1 MRKFRFVVFFLV
13 FAAVLSCFPCQIN
26 ADINLNNRLYS
37 KSCALMD
44 GDSGRVLYGK
54 EETIPLANAS
64 TTKIMTCILALE
76 LGDLESIVTASQN
89 ASAQP
94 KVHLGMQEGEEF
106 YLKDLLYAL
115 MLESYNDSAVAI
127 AEHIAGSTEAFAGL
141 MNEKVASLGCEDT
154 HFITPNGLDA
164 TDENGMH
171 HTTAED
177 LCRIMKY
184 CAWDS
189 PKAETFLAITECR
202 SYDFSDLDG
211 RSFRCTNKN
220 SFLDMMDGA
229 ITGKTGFTAT
239 AGYCYVAAYEKDG
252 KKFCISLLACGW
264 PNNKAYKWSDA
275 KNLFTYGIENYEK
288 KKIKVTRELN
298 NILVK
303 DGMKEKSL
311 QFWKQDFYIE
321 PEVEFEKY
329 CFEYLLS
336 EEDRVTVEVKQ
347 ETILYA
353 PVKKGQK
360 LGTILVKLNEEILL
374 EIPITNK
381 EEIPKWSLFGL
392 GKCIFEAYQL

>member
-1 MRKFRFVVFFLV
+1 MRKFRFIVFSLV
-13 FAAVLSCFPCQIN
+13 FSVALSCFPCRIN
-26 ADINLNNRLYS
+26 ADTNLNNKLYS

-76 LGDLESIVTASQN
+76 LGDLESVVTASKN
-89 ASAQP
+89 ASVQP
-94 KVHLGMQEGEEF
+94 KVHLGMQEGEKF
-106 YLKDLLYAL
+106 HLKDLLYAL
-115 MLESYNDSAVAI
+115 MLESYNDTAVAI

-141 MNEKVASLGCEDT
+141 MNEKAADLGCEDT
-154 HFITPNGLDA
+154 YFITPNGLDA
-164 TDENGMH
+164 TDDNGMH

-189 PKAETFLAITECR
+189 PKAESFLAITECR
-202 SYDFSDLDG
+202 TYDFTDLDG

-264 PNNKAYKWSDA
+264 PNNKTYKWSDA

-288 KKIKVTRELN
+288 KKIKISPKLN
-298 NILVK
+298 RILIK
-303 DGMKEKSL
+303 DGMKEASL
-311 QFWKQDFYIE
+311 SFWNRDFYIE
-321 PEVEFEKY
+321 PQVDFEAY
-329 CFEYLLS
+329 SFEYLLS
-336 EEDRVTVEVKQ
+336 EEDQVTVEVKQ
-347 ETILYA
+347 ETVLCA
-353 PVKKGQK
+353 PVETGHR
-360 LGTILVKLNEEILL
+360 LGTVQVKLNGETVL
-374 EIPITNK
+374 EIPITNT
-381 EEIPKWSLFGL
+381 EEIPEWSFFNL

>member
-1 MRKFRFVVFFLV
+1 MRKFRSFVFSLV
-13 FAAVLSCFPCQIN
+13 FAVVLSCLPCRIN
-26 ADINLNNRLYS
+26 ADTNLDNKLYS

-54 EETIPLANAS
+54 KETIPMANAS

-76 LGDLESIVTASQN
+76 LGDLESVVTASCN
-89 ASAQP
+89 AAIQP

-106 YLKDLLYAL
+106 YLKDLLYAM
-115 MLESYNDSAVAI
+115 MLESYNDTAVAI
-127 AEHIAGSTEAFAGL
+127 AEHIAGTTEAFAGL
-141 MNEKVASLGCEDT
+141 MNEKAASLGCEDT
-154 HFITPNGLDA
+154 YFITPNGLDA
-164 TDENGMH
+164 TDERGMH

-202 SYDFSDLDG
+202 TYDFSDLDG

-264 PNNKAYKWSDA
+264 PNNKTYKWSDA
-275 KNLFTYGIENYEK
+275 KNLFTCGIENYEK
-288 KKIKVTRELN
+288 KKIKISPKLDR
-298 NILVK
+298 ILVK
-303 DGMKEKSL
+303 EGMKEKSL
-311 QFWKQDFYIE
+311 SFWNRDFYIE
-321 PEVEFEKY
+321 PQVDFESY
-329 CFEYLLS
+329 SFEYLLS
-336 EEDRVTVEVKQ
+336 EEDQVTVEVKQ

-353 PVKKGQK
+353 PVEKGQS
-360 LGTILVKLNEEILL
+360 LGTVQVKLNGETVL
-374 EIPITNK
+374 EIPITNT
-381 EEIPKWSLFGL
+381 EEIPEWSFFNL

>member
-1 MRKFRFVVFFLV
+1 MRKFRFIVFSLA
-13 FAAVLSCFPCQIN
+13 FAVVLSCFPCRVN
-26 ADINLNNRLYS
+26 ADTNLNSKLYS

-76 LGDLESIVTASQN
+76 LGDLESIVTTSQN
-89 ASAQP
+89 ASVQP
-94 KVHLGMQEGEEF
+94 KVHLGMQEGEKF
-106 YLKDLLYAL
+106 HLKDLLYAL
-115 MLESYNDSAVAI
+115 MLESYNDTAVAI

-141 MNEKVASLGCEDT
+141 MNEKAAALGCEDT
-154 HFITPNGLDA
+154 YFITPNGLDA
-164 TDENGMH
+164 TDDNGMH

-220 SFLDMMDGA
+220 SFLDMMEGA

-264 PNNKAYKWSDA
+264 PNNKTYKWSDA

-288 KKIKVTRELN
+288 KKIKISPKLN
-298 NILVK
+298 RVLIK
-303 DGMKEKSL
+303 DGMKEASL
-311 QFWKQDFYIE
+311 SFWNRDFYIE
-321 PEVEFEKY
+321 PQVDFEAY
-329 CFEYLLS
+329 SFEYLLS
-336 EEDRVTVEVKQ
+336 EKDQVTVEVKQ
-347 ETILYA
+347 ETVLCA
-353 PVKKGQK
+353 PVETGQR
-360 LGTILVKLNEEILL
+360 LGTVQVKLNGETVL
-374 EIPITNK
+374 EIPITNT
-381 EEIPKWSLFGL
+381 EEIPEWSFFNL